1 MTPVAEAA
9 SNPCRCDRTPVGYA
23 ASPSVSTERPDQRGG
38 FGQLRHEADAPSIGL
53 ILCKTRNKVIA
64 EYALRNIATPVGIAG
79 YTTKLRDSLPAELK
93 GSLPSPQDIEAEMR
107 SDESKDK

>member
-1 MTPVAEAA
+1 
-9 SNPCRCDRTPVGYA
+9 
-23 ASPSVSTERPDQRGG
+23 
-38 FGQLRHEADAPSIGL
+38 L

-64 EYALRNIATPVGIAG
+64 EYALRNIGTPVGIAR

-93 GSLPSPQDIEAEMR
+93 GSLPGPQDIEAEMK